1 MRCVRIHAHGGLD
14 QLRLDELPEPA
25 IRPDEVR
32 IRVRATS
39 INHMD
44 IWVRKGLPGVRVPL
58 PMIPG
63 VDAAGTVEMVGEA
76 IRHVRTGDRVAVAQG
91 ISCGHCV
98 QCLNGNDNLCRDY
111 VLIGEHRDGA
121 DAELL
126 VVPARNVLP
135 LSGDISFE
143 GAAASGLV
151 FLTAW
156 QMLVDKARVQ
166 PGETVLVHGA
176 GGGVGSAAIQI
187 ARLHGARVIATTSSE
202 HKAELA
208 RSLGADEVI
217 LYTRGE
223 LLQEVRRLT
232 EKRGVDV
239 VIDHVGAA
247 VWDASIKSLAKGG
260 RLVTCG
266 ATTGYEAATDLR
278 YVFYKQLS
286 ILGSTMGRK
295 GDLKKILGFLS
306 SGRLRPVIHAVLP
319 LSEVREAH
327 RIVESGEQFG
337 KVVMTV

>member
-14 QLRLDELPEPA
+14 QLRQESV
-25 IRPDEVR
+25 PDPHVGAGEVR
-32 IRVRATS
+32 VQVRATS

-44 IWVRKGLPGVRVPL
+44 IWVRQGLPGVRVPL

-63 VDAAGTVEMVGEA
+63 VDASGIVESVGEGVT
-76 IRHVRTGDRVAVAQG
+76 HVKHGDRVIVAQG
-91 ISCGHCV
+91 ISCGHCRS
-98 QCLNGNDNLCRDY
+98 CLNGQDNLCKDY

-126 VVPARNVLP
+126 VVPARNILALP
-135 LSGDISFE
+135 PEISFE
-143 GAAASGLV
+143 SAAAAGLV

-166 PGETVLVHGA
+166 VGETVLVHGA
-176 GGGVGSAAIQI
+176 GSGVGSAAVQI
-187 ARLHGARVIATTSSE
+187 ARLHGAHVIATTSNE
-202 HKAELA
+202 QKAERA
-208 RSLGADEVI
+208 RSIGAHEVI
-217 LYTRGE
+217 LYTKQD
-223 LLQEVRRLT
+223 LVTEVRRLT
-232 EKRGVDV
+232 AKRGVDV
-239 VIDHVGAA
+239 IVDHVGTA

-266 ATTGYEAATDLR
+266 ATAGHAATTDLR

-295 GDLKKILGFLS
+295 GDLLTILGLIG
-306 SGRLRPVIHAVLP
+306 SGALKPVIHAVVS

-327 RIVESGEQFG
+327 RMVEAGEHFG
-337 KVVMTV
+337 KVVMNI